1 MYNSNNELPE
11 SIKNNLPL
19 KAQSIWREIFNN
31 AYKEYRDDK
40 KSCEVAWSGLEKAG
54 WEKENDR
61 WVEK

>member
-1 MYNSNNELPE
+1 MYNSNIELPE

-19 KAQSIWREIFNN
+19 KAQNIWRKIFNN

-40 KSCEVAWSGLEKAG
+40 KAFAVAWSGLEKAG
-54 WEKENDR
+54 WEKENDK